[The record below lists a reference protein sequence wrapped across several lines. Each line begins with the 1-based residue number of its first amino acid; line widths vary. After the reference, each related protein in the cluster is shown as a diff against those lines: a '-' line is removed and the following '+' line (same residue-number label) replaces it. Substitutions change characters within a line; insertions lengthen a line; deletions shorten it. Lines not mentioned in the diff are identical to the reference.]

1 MMYTWRPSVY
11 AVVNSY
17 GVANLRTAALQ
28 NALLKQ
34 NIGHLQF
41 GKITSI
47 IPWKAKEV
55 PATQFS
61 SYPAGTILPAI
72 LSVKFVPFPPNR
84 PEIHGTSLFFIPHI
98 TVTDPNYRYFLVLED
113 TFEHIVSDES
123 LDIEAV
129 AERTRL
135 YLSLYH
141 EISVGKLGQYLR
153 YYGRTERILN
163 TVVGITPNKE
173 KGETNVFVMKV
184 DTKEPPAVT
193 FFDTLHGTGYIALIS
208 AVIFGE

>member
-1 MMYTWRPSVY
+1 MHVWRPMTF

-28 NALLKQ
+28 DALLKQ

-55 PATQFS
+55 HVTQFS

-72 LSVKFVPFPPNR
+72 ISVKFVPFPPEH
-84 PEIHGTSLFFIPHI
+84 PEVHGTSLFFLPYF
-98 TVTDPNYRYFLVLED
+98 TVSDPNYRHTLVLED
-113 TFEHIVSDES
+113 TFEHIISTEK
-123 LDIEAV
+123 LDIGEV
-129 AERTRL
+129 ADRTRL

-141 EISVGKLGQYLR
+141 EVTVGKLSHHLR
-153 YYGRTERILN
+153 QYGRAERILN

-173 KGETNVFVMKV
+173 KNETDVFVMKV
-184 DTKEPPAVT
+184 DTKEPPAIT
-193 FFDTLHGTGYIALIS
+193 FVDTLHGTGYIALIS
-208 AVIFGE
+208 AVIFKE